1 MYCFYSFAILEFG
14 VGMSEP
20 GTKWREL
27 VIRDIDQVWFEYD
40 RQTDILYINFG
51 YDVEEADEALLT
63 ENNVVVRIKEGRVVS
78 LTVFDFMKRIGLE
91 V

>member
-1 MYCFYSFAILEFG
+1 
-14 VGMSEP
+14 MSEP